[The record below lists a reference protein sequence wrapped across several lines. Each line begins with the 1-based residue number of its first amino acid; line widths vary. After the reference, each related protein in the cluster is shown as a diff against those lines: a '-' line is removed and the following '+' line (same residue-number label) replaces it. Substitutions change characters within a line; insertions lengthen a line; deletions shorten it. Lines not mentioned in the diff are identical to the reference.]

1 MRSSS
6 VIFASQETHHAEIA
20 RVFHLLE
27 RILILLFVLG
37 LVASG
42 SVAIRS
48 HDPHVREGPVISRA
62 SRLVL
67 VHWIKINY
75 RLPPIEGCLLFDFA
89 VAASSVGLD
98 RHTLVVGC
106 SVDHGRGDADVL
118 NHIVH
123 FLLFLRLL
131 AQLKSDLESQV

>member
-1 MRSSS
+1 M
-6 VIFASQETHHAEIA
+6 
-20 RVFHLLE
+20 
-27 RILILLFVLG
+27 ILLLFVLG
-37 LVASG
+37 LVAFG
-42 SVAIRS
+42 RVASCS
-48 HDPHVREGPVISRA
+48 HVPHDGEGPVGRA
-62 SRLVL
+62 ARLVL
-67 VHWIKINY
+67 VQRIKMNY
-75 RLPPIEGCLLFDFA
+75 RRPPIEGCLLFDSA
-89 VAASSVGLD
+89 VASSSVGLD

>member
-1 MRSSS
+1 M
-6 VIFASQETHHAEIA
+6 
-20 RVFHLLE
+20 
-27 RILILLFVLG
+27 ILLFVLG
-37 LVASG
+37 LVAFG
-42 SVAIRS
+42 GEAIRS
-48 HDPHVREGPVISRA
+48 HVPHHGEGPVSRA
-62 SRLVL
+62 ARLFL
-67 VHWIKINY
+67 VHRIKMNY
-75 RLPPIEGCLLFDFA
+75 RRPPIDGCLLFDSA

-123 FLLFLRLL
+123 FLLFFRLL